1 MHIYRDGSVNLHP
14 HRLAIRAVQLDDEY
28 FSDGSVLFSDEEDEE
43 IFELAYH

>member
-1 MHIYRDGSVNLHP
+1 MHIYRDGSVDLHP
-14 HRLAIRAVQLDDEY
+14 HRLAIRAVQHDDEY